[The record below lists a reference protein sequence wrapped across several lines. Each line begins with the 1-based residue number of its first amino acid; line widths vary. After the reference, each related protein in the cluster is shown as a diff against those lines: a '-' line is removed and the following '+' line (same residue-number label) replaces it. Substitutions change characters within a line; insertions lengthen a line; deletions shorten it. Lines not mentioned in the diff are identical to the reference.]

1 MLLGTKRITSG
12 AIEVEIDVDDL
23 IEEYEDEIVGSITDA
38 DLEEECESRGWYV
51 DKDGFSP
58 DENQKNLDDYHCL
71 HKLYYNKE
79 DLRRLICDICETSYH
94 EPVDK
99 LLENLKERLA

>member
-12 AIEVEIDVDDL
+12 AIDVEIDVDDL
-23 IEEYEDEIVGSITDA
+23 IEEYEDEIVGSIPDA

-51 DKDGFSP
+51 DKDGFRP
-58 DENQKNLDDYHCL
+58 DENQENLDDYYCL
-71 HKLYYNKE
+71 KKLYYNKE

-94 EPVDK
+94 EPIDS
-99 LLENLKERLA
+99 LLQNLKERLV